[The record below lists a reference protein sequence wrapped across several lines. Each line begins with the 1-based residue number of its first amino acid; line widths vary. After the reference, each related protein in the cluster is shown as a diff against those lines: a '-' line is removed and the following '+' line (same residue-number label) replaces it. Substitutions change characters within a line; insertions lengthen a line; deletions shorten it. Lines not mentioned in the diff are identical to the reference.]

1 MVEEKK
7 EGSFIRS
14 LYTQGISWQGRN
26 EKKGLAEL
34 LANERAMGPLLGY
47 LKPTEVGG
55 REGRKERELVRKQRN
70 DQAGEDFARG
80 FKPK

>member
-7 EGSFIRS
+7 DGSFIRS
-14 LYTQGISWQGRN
+14 LYTEGISWQGRN

-55 REGRKERELVRKQRN
+55 REG
-70 DQAGEDFARG
+70 
-80 FKPK
+80 